1 MPADTPFERNLE
13 CGVRIKFE
21 PVQRDARPNR
31 YPEMERLAHWCR
43 IFDEEGMAPV
53 EGGASAGNLS
63 FRTPAGFV
71 ITATR
76 TALKSDIPWDGF
88 VEVVRS
94 NVADWAVHY
103 LGERPPSS
111 DVFLHDRIYRVRP
124 DAACVLHGHDNVVL
138 ARADDLGREFEIVVT
153 PEATEFGTRVDA
165 ERTAAALGVHDYI
178 IRKGHGFVSVGRTLD
193 EAGERA
199 VAIHRRAAQLGG

>member
-1 MPADTPFERNLE
+1 M
-13 CGVRIKFE
+13 
-21 PVQRDARPNR
+21 
-31 YPEMERLAHWCR
+31 
-43 IFDEEGMAPV
+43 
-53 EGGASAGNLS
+53 
-63 FRTPAGFV
+63 
-71 ITATR
+71 
-76 TALKSDIPWDGF
+76 
-88 VEVVRS
+88 
-94 NVADWAVHY
+94 
-103 LGERPPSS
+103 
-111 DVFLHDRIYRVRP
+111 RP